1 MWRKGQ
7 QGKKAGNQN
16 HWCDHVAQDHC
27 CGNAAHQKS
36 QQPIV
41 RDGKVGVSRLPEED
55 TREDHCGN
63 AAQPTLLYAFTR
75 SIFIR
80 CIFVSISPDPHISPV
95 RRGLSP
101 TSPLRG
107 SPEEDHPEEDHP
119 CAEADAEAD
128 FVFEK
133 VFTFGPACS
142 YLLYMDY

>member
-1 MWRKGQ
+1 MLEKTIVVVMRPMTI
-7 QGKKAGNQN
+7 
-16 HWCDHVAQDHC
+16 VVTVMRFISPLFEV
-27 CGNAAHQKS
+27 KS
-36 QQPIV
+36 VLLGYVEI
-41 RDGKVGVSRLPEED
+41 
-55 TREDHCGN
+55 
-63 AAQPTLLYAFTR
+63 QPTLLYAFTR